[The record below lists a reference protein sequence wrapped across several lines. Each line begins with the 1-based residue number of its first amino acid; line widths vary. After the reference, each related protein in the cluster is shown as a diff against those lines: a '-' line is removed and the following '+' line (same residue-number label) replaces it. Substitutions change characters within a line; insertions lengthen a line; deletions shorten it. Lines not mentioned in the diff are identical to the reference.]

1 MFTGKQKLTRFLVIM
16 AAGIGLDQLTK
27 ILAWTNLKGQPDIDF
42 FGDLFV
48 LTYAENDGA
57 FLSMGSGLPEFLRV
71 ALLIILP
78 LAVIG
83 GIVWYLLRSKK
94 VGSIEFWALSL
105 VAAGGLGNMIDRI
118 IYGAVVD
125 FMNMGIGSLRTGI
138 FNVAD
143 MLIMAALGLFIVMFI
158 KGSRKKSTE
167 EVPEESGT

>member
-1 MFTGKQKLTRFLVIM
+1 MFTGKQKLTRFLLIM
-16 AAGIGLDQLTK
+16 FAGIGLDQLTK
-27 ILAWTNLKGQPDIDF
+27 ILAFSNLKGAADISFLGDF
-42 FGDLFV
+42 FV

-71 ALLIILP
+71 ALLIVLP

-83 GIVWYLLRSKK
+83 GIIWYLLRSKK
-94 VGSIEFWALSL
+94 IGSLEFWALSL

-118 IYGAVVD
+118 IYGSVVD
-125 FMNMGIGSLRTGI
+125 FMNMGIGGLRTGI

-158 KGSRKKSTE
+158 KGSTKKNKE
-167 EVPEESGT
+167 EVPEESAN